1 MANTRTKTS
10 PIVSACWAEHTL
22 AIVRVTI
29 ILLIHVNPLP
39 IIPSWLLGK
48 PTLPAQRQPQ
58 LGTSLQY
65 GTGNTQLTELLCTRN
80 SAGPWFNIKMSSC
93 QYRKSHCGDKTI
105 LRPSYLHNG
114 ISYTGK
120 MTSLY
125 WIRPQES
132 GSPVCTFGLLQEDRS
147 AVLWISSNSW
157 VVHRTTHGGKLG
169 CPNHFLVAWIIF
181 EIRKFVF

>member
-114 ISYTGK
+114 ISYTLVRWH
-120 MTSLY
+120 LY
-125 WIRPQES
+125 IES
-132 GSPVCTFGLLQEDRS
+132 GPRNLGVLSAHLVCCRRTGVQCCGYAQIHGSSTGPPTVENWV
-147 AVLWISSNSW
+147 AQIISW
-157 VVHRTTHGGKLG
+157 L
-169 CPNHFLVAWIIF
+169 PELFL
-181 EIRKFVF
+181 K